1 MLLILVSYNHC
12 ESDSNFYFFP
22 VFFFVRVLHWS
33 ATSLRAL
40 ASHVIELSSSNFI
53 MTSKVVVFGGN
64 GFVGSNIL
72 KVLRARSVDA
82 ISVSRSGVKPKHL
95 EGQSWAAEIAW
106 TRGDALTPASY
117 QDALK
122 GASAVVISV
131 GSPPVPVADVAWQ
144 TMQNGGKEK
153 PP

>member
-1 MLLILVSYNHC
+1 
-12 ESDSNFYFFP
+12 
-22 VFFFVRVLHWS
+22 
-33 ATSLRAL
+33 
-40 ASHVIELSSSNFI
+40 
-53 MTSKVVVFGGN
+53 
-64 GFVGSNIL
+64 
-72 KVLRARSVDA
+72 VDA

-95 EGQSWAAEIAW
+95 EGQSWAADIAW